1 VRSSAVEILLS
12 RASWAT
18 AVLEAVLGQR
28 LARAEIDGERRQR
41 LQLFPDAGV
50 RQLAERIRT
59 DEPTSLPAEVVARYR
74 DALHLAGDVARG
86 RETFRKNCSSCHE
99 LENFGKRLGA
109 DLHAVGDRGAEAVL
123 LNILD
128 PNREVKPNYLVYIV
142 STADGQILT
151 GLVSGET
158 PTSLAITQADGTS
171 KTVLRSE
178 IEEMRNTGR
187 SFMPQGLE
195 KEISVHE
202 MADLLAYL
210 LARK

>member
-1 VRSSAVEILLS
+1 MQKV
-12 RASWAT
+12 
-18 AVLEAVLGQR
+18 
-28 LARAEIDGERRQR
+28 
-41 LQLFPDAGV
+41 
-50 RQLAERIRT
+50 
-59 DEPTSLPAEVVARYR
+59 
-74 DALHLAGDVARG
+74 
-86 RETFRKNCSSCHE
+86 CSSCHE
-99 LENFGKRLGA
+99 LEGFGKRLGA

-195 KEISVHE
+195 KEISVPE